1 MSGPTRTRC
10 ALLGNA
16 TAAEAAWGQLADT
29 DALVVLDGAVEELV
43 ASADVVRADGKEARL
58 LTGRSIGNTDDAL
71 AAARDLLDRSARLR

>member
-1 MSGPTRTRC
+1 MLLTETDVRANEDTLRT
-10 ALLGNA
+10 A
-16 TAAEAAWGQLADT
+16 QLADT